1 MKLIRL
7 SGVLLGLC
15 FIASPVY
22 GGEPADLVKSLLDR
36 AYQLVTDTELG
47 ENAKIQERAAR
58 IVELKLSVVD
68 LEEIG
73 RQALSDHWKERTA
86 VERQQY
92 LDLFSFIMKRSMT
105 PNPPEGEEWAKSVID
120 GEKID
125 GEFAEVYAHF
135 IMRVARD
142 IPVTHRLRRVNGA
155 WKIYD
160 WGSFGRSAVSNYRA
174 QYNRIIANSSF
185 DGLLTALRQKKELI
199 EKKIAAGDPL
209 LVPSFGR

>member
-1 MKLIRL
+1 MKIIRL
-7 SGVLLGLC
+7 SGVLVGLC
-15 FIASPVY
+15 LIVSPVY
-22 GGEPADLVKSLLDR
+22 AGEPADLVKSLLDR

-47 ENAKIQERAAR
+47 KTAKIQERAAR

-68 LEEIG
+68 LEEMG
-73 RQALSDHWKERTA
+73 RQALRDHWEERTA
-86 VERQQY
+86 VERKQY

-125 GEFAEVYAHF
+125 GEFAEVEAHF

-142 IPVTHRLRRVNGA
+142 IPTTYRLRRTNGA
-155 WKIYD
+155 WKLYD
-160 WGSFGRSAVSNYRA
+160 WGSFARSFIANYRA
-174 QYNRIIANSSF
+174 QYNRVIANSSF

-209 LVPSFGR
+209 LVPPFGR